1 VHKEIAESQAMV
13 VAAGLEKANIDIV
26 GGDSVFFDKLIGS
39 ITLGKS
45 VDGFVSNS
53 TVAQGL
59 AAPYLDGS
67 SSLPADL
74 SRLLGSVNTADISNL
89 TLSAFLLQ
97 QIKASSGRDAD
108 KLQDLLEAAR
118 KMGLGDAPLA
128 ALAPAPANGSH
139 K

>member
-1 VHKEIAESQAMV
+1 MV

-45 VDGFVSNS
+45 VDGFVQHSD
-53 TVAQGL
+53 VAQGL
-59 AAPYLDGS
+59 ASSYLDGS

-74 SRLLGSVNTADISNL
+74 SRLLGSVNTADVSNL

-97 QIKASSGRDAD
+97 QMKAASGKDVD
-108 KLQDLLEAAR
+108 KLRELHTLVDRL
-118 KMGLGDAPLA
+118 GLGEKKLA
-128 ALAPAPANGSH
+128 INGAA